1 MKLRIT
7 FLALALIM
15 FAGAKATNPV
25 TWSVVATGSGS
36 EKGEVAW
43 GDFNNDG
50 YLDLFQVS
58 NNVFALYQ
66 NNGNGTFTNVA
77 STVFPTVPGGVQQA
91 MVSFFDYNN
100 DGNLDLVVSG
110 TFSGSSQSST
120 VVYRNS
126 GAPNYTYSIDTN
138 NSLVGMRTGGDDDSH
153 KGLSAVDY
161 NNDGWVDLFMEGWS
175 DPLSA
180 RVVTLYKN
188 NHGTFERQTTAVG
201 GTADFAGMNGGSL
214 HTGDV
219 NNDGY
224 ADVLTTGYGATG
236 YESALYINQGDG
248 TFVKSSA
255 SFPGIEAGESFLFDA
270 NHDGWLDVFVAGVT
284 NSGGWS
290 WPGNLYLNNQNGTFT
305 LTPNTNLPSGTQG
318 YTAFDCGDINN
329 DGKTDLFIMVPTS
342 GNSAMF
348 YNNGDGTFL
357 KDIPQTEGR
366 ARAGSLQLADFNND
380 NKLDYFVFGWRDGYT
395 FPDNT
400 NYGGNWIA
408 AFVKNNSAQANQAPS
423 VPTNLAVTQSDGKY
437 KITWD
442 KSTDDITPQNTLR
455 YNLYVTDQ
463 AGKIY
468 NYSPADITTGRLKAG
483 VPTLLYKNEF
493 LLDLPNG
500 AYTVGV
506 QAVDQANVASAF
518 ATVSISETTGIG
530 NKLDMENI
538 LVTASN
544 GRVYVS
550 NNNSAKISFSVNGL
564 NGKAVCAGVCDAHS
578 TAQVSSPS
586 LVQGVYIV
594 KLISGGKNINKK
606 ISVF

>member
-7 FLALALIM
+7 LLALAVIT
-15 FAGAKATNPV
+15 FAGAKATTPA
-25 TWSVVATGSGS
+25 TWSVVATGIGS

-43 GDFNNDG
+43 ADFNNDG
-50 YLDLFQVS
+50 YLDLFEVS
-58 NNVFALYQ
+58 NNAFALYK
-66 NNGNGTFTNVA
+66 NNGNETFTNVA
-77 STVFPTVPGGVQQA
+77 SSVFPTVPGGVQQV

-100 DGNLDLVVSG
+100 DGNLDLVISG
-110 TFSGSSQSST
+110 TYSGDSQSST
-120 VVYRNS
+120 VVYKNS
-126 GAPNYTYSIDTN
+126 GAPNYTYTIDTN
-138 NSLVGMRTGGDDDSH
+138 NSLVGMRTGGDSDSH

-161 NNDGWVDLFMEGWS
+161 NNDGWVDLFMEGRS
-175 DPLSA
+175 DPLSG
-180 RVVTLYKN
+180 RVATLYKN
-188 NHGTFERQTTAVG
+188 NHGTFERQTAAVG

-236 YESALYINQGDG
+236 YESLLYINQGDG

-255 SFPGIEAGESFLFDA
+255 NFPGIEAGESIFFDA

-290 WPGNLYLNNQNGTFT
+290 WPGNLYLNNQDGTFT

-318 YTAFDCGDINN
+318 YTAFDYGDINN
-329 DGKTDLFIMVPTS
+329 DGKTDLFVMVPTS

-348 YNNGDGTFL
+348 YNNGDNTFL

-400 NYGGNWIA
+400 TYDSNWIGT
-408 AFVKNNSAQANQAPS
+408 FVKNNSAQANQAPS
-423 VPTNLAVTQSDGKY
+423 VPTNVAVTQVDGKY
-437 KITWD
+437 RITWN

-455 YNLYVTDQ
+455 YNLFVTDQ
-463 AGKIY
+463 AGKVY
-468 NYSPADITTGRLKAG
+468 VYSPADITTGRLKAG

-500 AYTVGV
+500 TYTVGV

-518 ATVSISETTGIG
+518 ATVAISETTGVDNKVDSG
-530 NKLDMENI
+530 NI
-538 LVTASN
+538 TANAAN
-544 GRVYVS
+544 GYITVA
-550 NNNSAKISFSVNGL
+550 NNGAAKTSFSLVAL
-564 NGKAVCAGVCDAHS
+564 NGKTLYSGVCEAGF
-578 TAQVSSPS
+578 TFKIPTR
-586 LVQGVYIV
+586 LGQGVYVV
-594 KLISGGKNINKK
+594 KFSSEGKGIHKK
-606 ISVF
+606 VSVY